1 MMTRFIRLSIT
12 RPAAALLAA
21 LLLVAAL
28 AQPAIAGSRIKD
40 IADFEGIRDN
50 MLVGY
55 GLVVGLDGTGDSLT
69 NAPFTKQSLQAML
82 ERFGVNIRD
91 AGTYRT
97 NNLAAVM
104 VTATLPAFARQ
115 GSRIDVSV
123 STMGDAKS
131 LQGGTLLV
139 TPLLGADGEVYGV
152 AQGAVAISGFK
163 AQGAAATVTR
173 GVPTSGRIA
182 NGAIVE
188 REVGFDLA
196 SLPVLRLA
204 LRNPDLTT
212 ARRISQAV
220 STLAGVP
227 TARALDPTTVN
238 IDIPQRWRN
247 DVIGFMTEI
256 EQLQVEPDQMARVI
270 IDERS
275 GTIVMGPNVR
285 IDTVAIAQG
294 SLTVRIT
301 ETPQVSQPLPFSPAA
316 TAIAGIAGTSA
327 STGTVQVP
335 RIGPDGQ
342 PVKDSSGNFVFD
354 TITQAVPGTGTP
366 TVAGSAAGGA
376 STVVVPRTDIQVD
389 DQSNRRLGILPH
401 GVSLRE
407 LVDGL
412 NALGV
417 GPRDMIT
424 ILQAIKAAGAMQA
437 ELEVM

>member
-1 MMTRFIRLSIT
+1 MICRIRQSLRSAT
-12 RPAAALLAA
+12 LAV
-21 LLLVAAL
+21 LVATL
-28 AQPAIAGSRIKD
+28 AVFAAMPGTAQANSRIKD

-55 GLVVGLDGTGDSLT
+55 GLVVGLNGTGDSLT
-69 NAPFTKQSLQAML
+69 NAPFTRQSLQAML

-91 AGTYRT
+91 AGNFRT
-97 NNLAAVM
+97 ENLAAVM
-104 VTATLPAFARQ
+104 VTAVLPPFARH
-115 GSRIDVSV
+115 GGRIDVNI
-123 STMGDAKS
+123 STMGDAES

-139 TPLLGADGEVYGV
+139 TPLLGADGEVYAV
-152 AQGAVAISGFK
+152 AQGNVAISGFV
-163 AQGAAATVTR
+163 AQGAAAQVTR

-188 REVGFDLA
+188 REVGFELA
-196 SLPVLRLA
+196 SLPVLRLS
-204 LRNPDLTT
+204 LKNPDLTT
-212 ARRISQAV
+212 ARRMSQVIS
-220 STLAGVP
+220 TYAGVP
-227 TARALDPTTVN
+227 TARALDPATVHVE
-238 IDIPQRWRN
+238 IPERWRR

-256 EQLQVEPDQMARVI
+256 EQLQVQTDQMARVI

-294 SLTVRIT
+294 TLTVRIT
-301 ETPQVSQPLPFSPAA
+301 ETPQVSQPLPFSPGA
-316 TAIAGIAGTSA
+316 TAIPGLAGTSA
-327 STGTVQVP
+327 ATGTVQVP

-342 PVKDSSGNFVFD
+342 PVKDAGGNFVFD

-366 TVAGSAAGGA
+366 TVPGAAAGGA
-376 STVVVPRTDIQVD
+376 QTVVVPRTEIEID
-389 DQSNRRLGILPH
+389 DQSDRRMGILKR
-401 GVSLRE
+401 GVSLQE

-424 ILQAIKAAGAMQA
+424 ILQAIKAAGALQA
-437 ELEVM
+437 EIQVM

>member
-1 MMTRFIRLSIT
+1 MTRFAKDTFRRLLQ
-12 RPAAALLAA
+12 AAVAVALLA
-21 LLLVAAL
+21 LPLQ
-28 AQPAIAGSRIKD
+28 AQAGSRIKD

-69 NAPFTKQSLQAML
+69 NAPFTRQSLQAML

-91 AGTYRT
+91 AGSFRT
-97 NNLAAVM
+97 ANLAAVM
-104 VTATLPAFARQ
+104 VTATLPPFARH
-115 GSRIDVSV
+115 GSRLDVTI

-139 TPLLGADGEVYGV
+139 TPLLGADGEVYSV
-152 AQGAVAISGFK
+152 AQGAVAISGFR
-163 AQGAAATVTR
+163 AQGAAAQITR
-173 GVPTSGRIA
+173 GTPTSGRIA

-188 REVGFDLA
+188 REVGFELT
-196 SLPVLRLA
+196 SLPVLRLS
-204 LRNPDLTT
+204 LKNPDLTT
-212 ARRISQAV
+212 ARRVSQAV
-220 STLAGVP
+220 STLAGMP
-227 TARALDPTTVN
+227 TARALDPSTVH
-238 IDIPQRWRN
+238 IDIPERFRR
-247 DVIGFMTEI
+247 DVVGFMTEV
-256 EQLQVEPDQMARVI
+256 EQLQVETDQMARVV

-316 TAIAGIAGTSA
+316 TAIPGIAGSSA
-327 STGTVQVP
+327 ATGTIQVP

-342 PVKDSSGNFVFD
+342 PVRNAQGNFVFD

-366 TVAGSAAGGA
+366 TIPGAAAGGA
-376 STVVVPRTDIQVD
+376 QTVVVPRTDIQVD
-389 DQSNRRLGILPH
+389 DQNQRRLGLLPR
-401 GVSLRE
+401 GVSLQE

-424 ILQAIKAAGAMQA
+424 ILQAIKAAGALQA
-437 ELEVM
+437 EIQVM